1 VEDIIMAK
9 KKKNKKDHHLKKRND
24 VWYFEVMVRGKRIK
38 KALSMS
44 ITEARRLRDDY
55 INGINLYGSIKK
67 EEPVK
72 ETKLF
77 GEVAQQWA
85 KIMSQ
90 KVKSSTLKDYRG
102 AMNYYILPRFGN
114 VPIKDIDFLDI
125 EEFRSEMKCS
135 NKRKNNVLVPMRSLM
150 KFALRAGLID
160 KNPMDL
166 IENLTVS
173 KPEIHPMSIDEVHRF
188 LDVVKPPYKNF
199 FIVAFYAGM
208 RFGEMAGLKWKN
220 VDFRLGVIKVR
231 ETRVRGEEGRP
242 KTPGSIRDIKILPPV
257 AEALRDQRKAT
268 MGRSEYVFLN
278 YYARPLLPNSVSYR
292 IWKPALKKA
301 GLKPRSLY
309 QTRHTFATLMLDAGE
324 LPGWV
329 QKMMGHAS
337 MKMILERYYSFIKN
351 YQRDDGSAF
360 MDNVYNPSV
369 KETDE
374 TPDEG
379 EKSENFTPN
388 LHQNGKRELV

>member
-1 VEDIIMAK
+1 MAK
-9 KKKNKKDHHLKKRND
+9 MKKNKKDHNLEKRED
-24 VWYFEVMVRGKRIK
+24 VWYFVAMVNGKRIK
-38 KALSMS
+38 KALSRS
-44 ITEARRLRDDY
+44 ITEARTLRDDY
-55 INGINLYGSIKK
+55 INEINLYGFIKK
-67 EEPVK
+67 DEPVK
-72 ETKLF
+72 GSKFF
-77 GEVAQQWA
+77 GEVAQQWV
-85 KIMSQ
+85 KIMSP

-114 VPIKDIDFLDI
+114 VPINDIDFLDI
-125 EEFRSEMKCS
+125 EEFISEMKCS

-166 IENLTVS
+166 VENLTVS
-173 KPEIHPMSIDEVHRF
+173 KPEIYPMSIEEVHRF
-188 LDVVKPPYKNF
+188 LDVVNPQYKDF
-199 FIVAFYAGM
+199 FTVAFYSGM
-208 RFGEMAGLKWKN
+208 RFGEMAGLKWEN

-231 ETRVRGEEGRP
+231 ETRVRGEEGSP
-242 KTPGSIRDIKILPPV
+242 KTKGSIRDIKMLPPV
-257 AEALRDQRKAT
+257 VEALRDQRKAT
-268 MGRSEYVFLN
+268 MGKSDYVFLSF
-278 YYARPLLPNSVSYR
+278 YGRPLLPNSVNYR

-329 QKMMGHAS
+329 QKMMGHES
-337 MKMILERYYSFIKN
+337 MKMILERYYSYIKN

-369 KETDE
+369 KEADE
-374 TPDEG
+374 TPDED
-379 EKSENFTPN
+379 EKSDNFTPN
-388 LHQNGKRELV
+388 LHQNEKRKLV

>member
-1 VEDIIMAK
+1 MA
-9 KKKNKKDHHLKKRND
+9 KKNKKDHHLEKRED
-24 VWYFEVMVRGKRIK
+24 VWYFVAMVNGKRVK
-38 KALSMS
+38 KALSRS
-44 ITEARRLRDDY
+44 ITEARTLRDDY
-55 INGINLYGSIKK
+55 INEINLYGFIKK
-67 EEPVK
+67 DEPVK
-72 ETKLF
+72 ESKLF
-77 GEVAQQWA
+77 GEVAQQWV
-85 KIMSQ
+85 KIMPQ

-102 AMNYYILPRFGN
+102 ALNYYILPKFGN

-125 EEFRSEMKCS
+125 EEFRSDMKCS

-166 IENLTVS
+166 VENLSVS
-173 KPEIHPMSIDEVHRF
+173 KPEFYPLSIDEVHRF
-188 LDVVKPPYKNF
+188 LDVVKPQYKNF
-199 FIVAFYAGM
+199 FIVAFYTGM
-208 RFGEMAGLKWKN
+208 RFGEMAVLKWKN
-220 VDFRLGVIKVR
+220 VDFRLGIIKVR
-231 ETRVRGEEGRP
+231 ETRVRGEEGQP
-242 KTPGSIRDIKILPPV
+242 KTAGSVRDIKILPPV
-257 AEALRDQRKAT
+257 VEALRDQRKAT

-278 YYARPLLPNSVSYR
+278 YYGRPLLPNSVNYH
-292 IWKPALKKA
+292 IWKPALKKT

-329 QKMMGHAS
+329 QKMMGHES
-337 MKMILERYYSFIKN
+337 LKMILERYYSYIKN

-374 TPDEG
+374 TPDED

-388 LHQNGKRELV
+388 LHQNEKRELV

>member
-1 VEDIIMAK
+1 MA
-9 KKKNKKDHHLKKRND
+9 KKNKKDHHLKKRND
-24 VWYFEVMVRGKRIK
+24 VWYFEAMVRGKRIK
-38 KALSMS
+38 KALSRS

-55 INGINLYGSIKK
+55 INEINLYGSIKK
-67 EEPVK
+67 DEPVK

-85 KIMSQ
+85 EIMSQ

-114 VPIKDIDFLDI
+114 MPIKDIDFLDI

-150 KFALRAGLID
+150 KFALKAGLID

-166 IENLTVS
+166 IDNLKVS
-173 KPEIHPMSIDEVHRF
+173 KPEIHPMSIDEVHLF
-188 LDVVKPPYKNF
+188 LDVVKPQYKNF
-199 FIVAFYAGM
+199 FTVAFYSGM

-231 ETRVRGEEGRP
+231 ETRVRGEEGPP
-242 KTPGSIRDIKILPPV
+242 KTPGSIRDIKMLPPV
-257 AEALRDQRKAT
+257 VEALRDQRKAT
-268 MGRSEYVFLN
+268 MGKSDYVFLN
-278 YYARPLLPNSVSYR
+278 FYGRPLLPNAVNYR
-292 IWKPALKKA
+292 IWKSALKKA

-329 QKMMGHAS
+329 QKMMGHES
-337 MKMILERYYSFIKN
+337 LKMILERYYSYIKN

-374 TPDEG
+374 TPDED

-388 LHQNGKRELV
+388 LHQNENRELM